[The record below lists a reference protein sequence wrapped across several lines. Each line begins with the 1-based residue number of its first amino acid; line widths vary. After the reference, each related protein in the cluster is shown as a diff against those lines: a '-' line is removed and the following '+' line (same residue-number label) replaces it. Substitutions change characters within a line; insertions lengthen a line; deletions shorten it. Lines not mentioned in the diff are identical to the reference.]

1 MIMCNMAYLGWR
13 ERGGENQKGKRKKK
27 KKKILKILIK
37 REEKKYGTSG
47 ETEVELN

>member
-1 MIMCNMAYLGWR
+1 MAYLGWR
-13 ERGGENQKGKRKKK
+13 ERGGENQKGK